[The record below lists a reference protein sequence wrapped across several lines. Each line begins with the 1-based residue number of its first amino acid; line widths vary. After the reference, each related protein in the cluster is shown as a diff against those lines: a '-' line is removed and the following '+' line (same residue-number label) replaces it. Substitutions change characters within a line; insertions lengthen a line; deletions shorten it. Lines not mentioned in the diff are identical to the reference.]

1 MKFYFL
7 FLFLFFLFPCFAYKV
22 KHPIKKVNSAT
33 QNSSSKKATPSKS
46 SPQAKGVI
54 LKFFNW
60 PDSYEGKLIVKYLGQ
75 FGLVKKAKLE
85 NFKSWIFEWS
95 ELGKAV
101 EAQRLCGELL
111 KVSNIP
117 SLEYCE
123 PDYSTTTAK
132 KQETVN
138 HEGAEYILLRSWVNN
153 RNLSIV
159 SVINFLERKKIP
171 ILYVD
176 NPEVPA
182 LKAAGKSYSPTVHAI
197 PNTASNQSLLAEFAQ
212 GKKGIQT
219 PELQPVQKVVIKP
232 SSVPS
237 SQQNINQ
244 NTSKSLRSC
253 SILSSEADLF
263 EGKLSDYWAQEMV
276 GSDLLKEELKKA
288 EPIKKHL
295 VEVFDIPP
303 RHDVGVRNLIS
314 DEGQHSVL
322 PEIGDKA
329 GITHTPTNSKA
340 LIAADNLLTKVNNAC
355 AASSSSS
362 QQEGGSDSNQQS
374 SSKQKASNQIGG
386 GSDQQSSSKK
396 KTANQGGGG
405 SSIVSKDSEN
415 QEQETVSVGEGDS
428 QTEYI
433 MLRAWSNNHHIEIS
447 SIISGLKRKG
457 IAMQYVD
464 NPHITDL
471 QEAGESYSPQ
481 IYVIPNTESNREKLE
496 QVLQRRGRIVYNRN
510 MTVIWKAATD
520 WGTHWKSST
529 EVDAP
534 GARYDLEATYEVD
547 RSKSLSLIARRE
559 YRYIFRPPVLDLGS
573 ATSAST
579 ENFNWLP
586 PVVLLNKNGVRKL
599 KVWGTREVGKGPLT
613 INGVSVSLTM
623 VPSTIS
629 DVAGSSKT
637 HGRWETV
644 LTEDQFN
651 TIYNSGISTDS
662 NTPVRKVSSQNVGQT
677 QAVKKASSQKVQVN
691 KQPPQS
697 GREVS
702 SNVKKQPSIVFPTRE
717 WQTSRGRN
725 IRVSHSEDYVSAAQL
740 SKYLSE
746 IGYFLPTEL
755 IYNSSGPWK
764 NELLKYEDAVNAIPA
779 LTARSDQLKKDR
791 AKASAI
797 RRKLQKN
804 PYFYLDMQKAKGG
817 NLPAWVEQWK
827 NDNPEK
833 YDNYKKGNH

>member
-7 FLFLFFLFPCFAYKV
+7 FLFLSFLFPCFAYEI
-22 KHPIKKVNSAT
+22 KHPIKKVNSAAR
-33 QNSSSKKATPSKS
+33 NSSSKKATPSKS

-123 PDYSTTTAK
+123 PDYLTTTAK

-153 RNLSIV
+153 RNLSIA
-159 SVINFLERKKIP
+159 SVISFLEQKKVP

-219 PELQPVQKVVIKP
+219 PKFQPAQKVATKP
-232 SSVPS
+232 SSAPS

-244 NTSKSLRSC
+244 NTRKSLRSC
-253 SILSSEADLF
+253 NILSSKADLF
-263 EGKLSDYWAQEMV
+263 EGELSDYWAQEMI
-276 GSDLLKEELKKA
+276 GSDLLKEELKQA
-288 EPIKKHL
+288 PPVKKHL

-362 QQEGGSDSNQQS
+362 QQEEGSDSNQQ
-374 SSKQKASNQIGG
+374 
-386 GSDQQSSSKK
+386 QQSSSKK

-405 SSIVSKDSEN
+405 SSIVSKSSAN
-415 QEQETVSVGEGDS
+415 QETVSIGEGDS

-433 MLRAWSNNHHIEIS
+433 MLRAWSKNRHHNLDGVISFLGRKNITIEKI
-447 SIISGLKRKG
+447 
-457 IAMQYVD
+457 D
-464 NPHITDL
+464 NPHITAL
-471 QEAGESYSPQ
+471 KAAGEGYSPQ
-481 IYVIPNTESNREKLE
+481 IHAIPNTEANRAKMEE
-496 QVLQRRGRIVYNRN
+496 FIQHRGQTVYKRN
-510 MTVIWKAATD
+510 LNVKWKSATD
-520 WGTHWKSST
+520 WGENWKSTT
-529 EVDAP
+529 EENTP
-534 GARYDLEATYEVD
+534 PTNLFDLEATYEVD
-547 RSKSLSLIARRE
+547 RDKTRQLIRRG
-559 YRYIFRPPVLDLGS
+559 YQYIFRPPVLDMRG
-573 ATSAST
+573 ATSANT
-579 ENFNWLP
+579 NNFNWLP
-586 PVVLLNKNGVRKL
+586 PLVLLKKGNIRKL
-599 KVWGTREVGKGPLT
+599 KIWGTKEVGNGSLT

-623 VPSTIS
+623 VPGTIS
-629 DVAGSSKT
+629 DVAGSSKE
-637 HGRWETV
+637 HGRWETD

-651 TIYNSGISTDS
+651 TIYNSEISTDS
-662 NTPVRKVSSQNVGQT
+662 NTPVRKVSSQ
-677 QAVKKASSQKVQVN
+677 
-691 KQPPQS
+691 
-697 GREVS
+697 E
-702 SNVKKQPSIVFPTRE
+702 
-717 WQTSRGRN
+717 
-725 IRVSHSEDYVSAAQL
+725 
-740 SKYLSE
+740 
-746 IGYFLPTEL
+746 
-755 IYNSSGPWK
+755 
-764 NELLKYEDAVNAIPA
+764 
-779 LTARSDQLKKDR
+779 
-791 AKASAI
+791 
-797 RRKLQKN
+797 
-804 PYFYLDMQKAKGG
+804 
-817 NLPAWVEQWK
+817 
-827 NDNPEK
+827 
-833 YDNYKKGNH
+833 